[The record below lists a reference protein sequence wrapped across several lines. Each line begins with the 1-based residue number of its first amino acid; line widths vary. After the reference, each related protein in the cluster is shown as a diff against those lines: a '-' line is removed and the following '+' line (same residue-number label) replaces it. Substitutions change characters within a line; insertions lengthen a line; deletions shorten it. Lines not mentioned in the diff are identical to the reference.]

1 VSHRGERPRI
11 RQQEAFAMTRV
22 SVPAVVIALAAAGTL
37 ATVRLQ
43 PETVEG
49 WNRYVTAVEA
59 RRAREL
65 RDAGRALVMDATA
78 SGVAERHSLR
88 AGALVVKEMP
98 APSHGGEIDVPSG
111 MVHHWRGAVFLPGV
125 SLAAL
130 MTRLKTEAPPPSPEV
145 VRSSILERSH
155 SGLKVFLRLKR
166 TKIVTAVYDTEHDIR
181 FFEVSPVVAASTSIA
196 TRISEIDEPGTPGE
210 RALPAGDDRG
220 FLWRL
225 NAYWRYEAVEGGV
238 IAECESISLSRAVPF
253 GLGAIAGPI
262 VRSTARE
269 SMERTLESLREMS
282 RP

>member
-1 VSHRGERPRI
+1 
-11 RQQEAFAMTRV
+11 M
-22 SVPAVVIALAAAGTL
+22 VIALAAAGTL

-65 RDAGRALVMDATA
+65 RDAGRALVLDATA
-78 SGVAERHSLR
+78 TGAAERQSLR
-88 AGALVVKEMP
+88 AGALVVKEMTP
-98 APSHGGEIDVPSG
+98 PSHGGEIDVPSG
-111 MVHHWRGAVFLPGV
+111 MVHHWRGAVFLPDV
-125 SLAAL
+125 PLAAL
-130 MTRLKTEAPPPSPEV
+130 MSRLKTEAPPPSPEV

-166 TKIVTAVYDTEHDIR
+166 TKIVTAVYDTEHDVR

-196 TRISEIDEPGTPGE
+196 TRISEIDEPGTSEE

-225 NAYWRYEAVEGGV
+225 NAYWRYQAVEGGV